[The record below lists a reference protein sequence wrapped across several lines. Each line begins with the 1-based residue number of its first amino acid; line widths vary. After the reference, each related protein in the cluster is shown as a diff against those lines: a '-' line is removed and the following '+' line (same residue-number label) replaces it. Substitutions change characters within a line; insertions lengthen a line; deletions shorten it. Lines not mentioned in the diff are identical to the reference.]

1 MDEVFLR
8 VGQALGVERE
18 VGAVLGEDGQARV
31 RHAEQRGAGVAGEI
45 AQVLAHLGR
54 ARRAVQADHVD
65 AEGFQR
71 GERGADLGAE
81 QHGASGLE
89 GHGDQQGYVDA
100 GRLHGAAGA
109 QDRRLGLQ
117 EVLGGLHDQ
126 GVGATG
132 EQALG
137 VGLEAVAEGAVADV
151 AEGGQLGAGADGAE
165 DPALAAVAGGEVVGG
180 LAGDAGAGLGE
191 FVDALGDVVLG
202 HRGVVRAEGVRL
214 DAVHADAEVLL
225 VDRADDVGAGDV
237 QDLVA
242 AFEVLEVVE
251 RGVLRLEHG
260 AHGSVGDHHAGGE
273 CLSERGHPGPA
284 VGRRGRW
291 RRGHEGAPWSATA
304 VGFAASQGT
313 SHGTPRER
321 ARRQGNGAGREDAR
335 GVHEADLSDGDAYEG
350 ERDADRGDVRVNAV

>member
-1 MDEVFLR
+1 MVPVVSKAMETSR
-8 VGQALGVERE
+8 
-18 VGAVLGEDGQARV
+18 
-31 RHAEQRGAGVAGEI
+31 
-45 AQVLAHLGR
+45 
-54 ARRAVQADHVD
+54 
-65 AEGFQR
+65 
-71 GERGADLGAE
+71 
-81 QHGASGLE
+81 
-89 GHGDQQGYVDA
+89 GYVDA

-137 VGLEAVAEGAVADV
+137 VGLEAVAEGAVVADV

-335 GVHEADLSDGDAYEG
+335 GVHEADLSDGDAYAG